1 MRIRDK
7 YCIVYM
13 YSIVFDL
20 NCIDIL
26 LSGCQVQVWTTDP
39 QQAGAAPDDEVTTTF
54 GISISVARVFAL
66 RGMNNFAMST
76 QRHFMMRPVR
86 FLQ

>member
-1 MRIRDK
+1 
-7 YCIVYM
+7 M

-39 QQAGAAPDDEVTTTF
+39 QQGGAAPDDEVTTTF

>member
-1 MRIRDK
+1 M
-7 YCIVYM
+7 
-13 YSIVFDL
+13 
-20 NCIDIL
+20 
-26 LSGCQVQVWTTDP
+26 WTTDP
-39 QQAGAAPDDEVTTTF
+39 QQGGAAPDDEITTTF

-66 RGMNNFAMST
+66 RGMNSFAMST